1 MTTVTL
7 NISGDSQEV
16 ISVIQSLA
24 KQQEVSQAPVATE
37 PPPVAAN
44 DAAVTS
50 PAPEPPAHTWTAA
63 SARGTRSNV
72 SADAQRLLDALVRAP
87 DHQMHIDDI
96 YSQLELDRYGLIGA
110 RRFHLRRP
118 QAQCG
123 DGQHHPAYHQGP
135 PRYAKQRIRGRDLSG
150 TGAGNT
156 PVNRRRAQPNRRAG
170 TRNRSEWR
178 RYSCLRRLSQAGM
191 PVPPEPGR

>member
-50 PAPEPPAHTWTAA
+50 PAPRAA
-63 SARGTRSNV
+63 SAYVDCRL
-72 SADAQRLLDALVRAP
+72 SAGHAQ
-87 DHQMHIDDI
+87 
-96 YSQLELDRYGLIGA
+96 
-110 RRFHLRRP
+110 
-118 QAQCG
+118 
-123 DGQHHPAYHQGP
+123 
-135 PRYAKQRIRGRDLSG
+135 QRIRGRAAVVG
-150 TGAGNT
+150 RAGAGPRPSN
-156 PVNRRRAQPNRRAG
+156 AH
-170 TRNRSEWR
+170 
-178 RYSCLRRLSQAGM
+178 
-191 PVPPEPGR
+191 